1 MKKFA
6 LVCGASGAIGQAIC
20 RQLALDGWS
29 LYLHYNKGIEAVN
42 ELMKQFADSYPN
54 QEFLPVRADFSDDN
68 GAEQLAQ
75 QIYSLQAIV
84 FANGQAY
91 YGLLE
96 DTSVQEMDM
105 LWKVHVQNPMRT
117 TALLASKLRANP
129 VSYLLVI
136 GSIWGE
142 VGAAGEVV
150 YSAVKGA
157 QHSFVKAF
165 AQEAAYNGIRVNAI
179 TPGIINTNMN
189 AKFDQHEREELASQ
203 IPLQAFGEP
212 RDIANMV
219 SFYISGQADYVT
231 GQIIRVNGG
240 WYI

>member
-20 RQLALDGWS
+20 RQLAQDGWS
-29 LYLHYNKGIEAVN
+29 LYLHYYARKAVIDEMFASLN
-42 ELMKQFADSYPN
+42 ETYPN
-54 QEFLPVRADFSDDN
+54 QEFIPVQADFSSDD
-68 GAEQLAQ
+68 GAEQITA

-84 FANGQAY
+84 FSSGHAF

-96 DTSVQEMDM
+96 NTPAQEMSR
-105 LWKVHVQNPMRT
+105 LWHVHVQNPMRT
-117 TALLASKLRANP
+117 TALLARKLRANK
-129 VSYLLVI
+129 VSYVLVI

-142 VGAAGEVV
+142 VGAAGEVA

-165 AQEAAYNGIRVNAI
+165 SQEAAYNGIRVNAI
-179 TPGIINTNMN
+179 APGIINTSMN
-189 AKFDQHEREELASQ
+189 ANLDVEERENIASQ
-203 IPLQAFGEP
+203 IPLQAFGEA
-212 RDIANMV
+212 RDIASMTA
-219 SFYISGQADYVT
+219 FYLSGQADYVT

>member
-6 LVCGASGAIGQAIC
+6 LVCGASGAIGQATSE
-20 RQLALDGWS
+20 QLARDGWS
-29 LYLHYNKGIEAVN
+29 LYLHYNSGEEGVHKLVN
-42 ELMKQFADSYPN
+42 QFTEQYPE
-54 QEFLPVRADFSDDN
+54 QEFLSVQADFSEAD
-68 GAEQLAQ
+68 GAEKLES
-75 QIYSLQAIV
+75 QIFSLQAII
-84 FANGQAY
+84 FANGHAY

-96 DTSVQEMDM
+96 DTSAIEMNK
-105 LWKVHVQNPMRT
+105 LWCVHVQNPMRA
-117 TALLASKLRANP
+117 TALLARKLRSNP
-129 VSYLLVI
+129 ISYVLVI

-157 QHSFVKAF
+157 QHSFVKAY

-179 TPGIINTNMN
+179 APGIIDTSMN
-189 AKFDQHEREELASQ
+189 SKLNEEEREELASQ
-203 IPLQAFGEP
+203 IPLQVFGEA
-212 RDIANMV
+212 RDIANMAA
-219 SFYISGQADYVT
+219 FYVSGQADYVT

>member
-1 MKKFA
+1 MKRFA
-6 LVCGASGAIGQAIC
+6 LVCGASGAIGQAISQ
-20 RQLALDGWS
+20 QLAQDGWS
-29 LYLHYNKGIEAVN
+29 LYLHYNAGKEAVHT
-42 ELMKQFADSYPN
+42 LTKQFTSTYPN
-54 QEFLPVRADFSDDN
+54 QEFLAVQADFSDDH
-68 GAEQLAQ
+68 GAEHLAQ
-75 QIYSLQAIV
+75 QIYSLQAII
-84 FANGQAY
+84 FANGHAF

-96 DTSVQEMDM
+96 DTSVLDM
-105 LWKVHVQNPMRT
+105 NKLWKVHVQNPMRA

-129 VSYLLVI
+129 VSYIMVI

-189 AKFDQHEREELASQ
+189 AKFDQQERDELASQ

-219 SFYISGQADYVT
+219 SFYVSGHADYVT